1 MGIFRCRKEQEKK
14 MGGCTGKCVT
24 AGPDKALV
32 LSGCGR
38 RNGTEVLPE
47 GGCACV
53 LPFCQQCHAL
63 ALTIRTIDLKSDGVL
78 SKKVVEVTLHGVSQV
93 RFIKKEGFLRGA
105 VTQFLQMEDRE
116 IDQVVTQTMEGH
128 QRAIIG
134 SMTMEALYS
143 DRHEFANQ
151 VREVCKEDML
161 KMGME
166 VVSYVITDITD
177 DNDYFNSL
185 GVARI
190 QEVGKNASV
199 GKEKY
204 QSEVKINQAMCNS
217 QVEIEKVQREQEANT
232 KQQAAFTKIAEHKK
246 NYKVM
251 DTEFKRQIE
260 LAQQSATRDIK
271 IQQASFAKEINEEE
285 VKAAAAEQIE
295 KKKQEATVQEQ
306 EKNVVAAVQA
316 VSLEQKKGET
326 LVAEQAVKAEA
337 FKQEAEITV
346 IATAKA
352 EAKQVS
358 AKADAQVK
366 TVTATADATKVRT
379 EAGAT
384 AESTTAIGNAQ
395 ADVIRL
401 KGLAEAE
408 AMTAKAAAWKEYSQG
423 AYIDMILQQ
432 LPEIASQIAQ
442 PLAKTEKIIMISN
455 GPEGSG
461 AGKLTREIT
470 TMVSELPAVAEGL
483 TGIDIKQAIKGMAR
497 K

>member
-1 MGIFRCRKEQEKK
+1 
-14 MGGCTGKCVT
+14 
-24 AGPDKALV
+24 
-32 LSGCGR
+32 
-38 RNGTEVLPE
+38 
-47 GGCACV
+47 
-53 LPFCQQCHAL
+53 
-63 ALTIRTIDLKSDGVL
+63 
-78 SKKVVEVTLHGVSQV
+78 
-93 RFIKKEGFLRGA
+93 
-105 VTQFLQMEDRE
+105 
-116 IDQVVTQTMEGH
+116 
-128 QRAIIG
+128 
-134 SMTMEALYS
+134 
-143 DRHEFANQ
+143 
-151 VREVCKEDML
+151 
-161 KMGME
+161 
-166 VVSYVITDITD
+166 
-177 DNDYFNSL
+177 
-185 GVARI
+185 
-190 QEVGKNASV
+190 
-199 GKEKY
+199 
-204 QSEVKINQAMCNS
+204 
-217 QVEIEKVQREQEANT
+217 
-232 KQQAAFTKIAEHKK
+232 
-246 NYKVM
+246 
-251 DTEFKRQIE
+251 
-260 LAQQSATRDIK
+260 
-271 IQQASFAKEINEEE
+271 
-285 VKAAAAEQIE
+285 
-295 KKKQEATVQEQ
+295 
-306 EKNVVAAVQA
+306 VVAAVQA

-461 AGKLTREIT
+461 AGKLTKEIT
-470 TMVSELPAVAEGL
+470 QMVAELPAVAEGL